1 MFKNVLVRAI
11 TTFVLFSIICGI
23 VFTLVMTGIAQLV
36 FNKQANGSIIVGND
50 GVAYGSEHLAQEFTD
65 DAHLWGRPMSYDVN
79 TYTDPDGNIAVYAGP
94 SNASPATPQYQETID
109 ERVQALKEANPD
121 ATMDQIPVELVTMSG
136 SGLDP
141 DISPD
146 AAEYQVPRIAKAT
159 GRSEDEIRDII
170 KKCTTGRFLGVLGE
184 PTVNVLKVNLMLDGK
199 IDA

>member
-50 GVAYGSEHLAQEFTD
+50 GVTYGSEHLAQEFTD

-94 SNASPATPQYQETID
+94 SNASPSTPQYQETID

-170 KKCTTGRFLGVLGE
+170 EKCTTGRFLGVFGE